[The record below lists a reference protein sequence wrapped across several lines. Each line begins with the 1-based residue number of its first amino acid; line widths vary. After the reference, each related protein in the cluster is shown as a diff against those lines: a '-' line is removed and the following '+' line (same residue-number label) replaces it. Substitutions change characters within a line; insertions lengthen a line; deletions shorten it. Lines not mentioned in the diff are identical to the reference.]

1 MESTHLT
8 ISLEVDV
15 RGDHLTGNLRDES
28 GADQPFCGW
37 VGLVAAIDALLPLE
51 ASQREE
57 STP

>member
-1 MESTHLT
+1 MESTHLS

-15 RGDHLTGNLRDES
+15 CGDHLTGSLRDQT

-51 ASQREE
+51 ASQPEE
-57 STP
+57 SQP